1 MRKKVTAIT
10 EDAAPRQYI
19 PYGRIQ
25 SLGRRGY
32 VMMTWT
38 SDRTGIML
46 YTMLGAFLMLSSIYV
61 PA

>member
-19 PYGRIQ
+19 RYGQIH

-32 VMMTWT
+32 VMTSWA
-38 SDRTGIML
+38 SDRTGILL
-46 YTMLGAFLMLSSIYV
+46 YTILGAFLMLSSIYL

>member
-10 EDAAPRQYI
+10 EDAAPRQYT
-19 PYGRIQ
+19 PYGQIH

-32 VMMTWT
+32 VMTTWT
-38 SDRTGIML
+38 SDRTGIL
-46 YTMLGAFLMLSSIYV
+46 VYTILGALVMLSSIYV

>member
-1 MRKKVTAIT
+1 
-10 EDAAPRQYI
+10 
-19 PYGRIQ
+19 
-25 SLGRRGY
+25 
-32 VMMTWT
+32 MMIWT